1 MTVITTAPRLCVW
14 HLGDLEALSKF
25 IALQQQQWKLAAL
38 WNCPHL
44 TDKKTEFQGSEM
56 TCSQARTW
64 PQTLETQHHCHLPS
78 LPGRQELW
86 CEPHR
91 VGTRVRRFRRRRTT
105 EGPACDPP
113 TPSDPIWQHMACV
126 PSSGALFFCH
136 GVLQPE
142 LALSPVTAGAHMSV
156 LGSSTPSLARAQEA
170 GMFPGP
176 RSLCRPRLFPGL

>member
-38 WNCPHL
+38 WNYPHL

-78 LPGRQELW
+78 LPGRQELR

-91 VGTRVRRFRRRRTT
+91 VGTREWRFRRRRTT

-113 TPSDPIWQHMACV
+113 PHPLTPFGSTWPVSPAA
-126 PSSGALFFCH
+126 GLFSF
-136 GVLQPE
+136 
-142 LALSPVTAGAHMSV
+142 ATASY
-156 LGSSTPSLARAQEA
+156 SPSL
-170 GMFPGP
+170 
-176 RSLCRPRLFPGL
+176 L